1 MGMNTFNQIM
11 GGSCV
16 YALGSIRPYLSSRDL
31 QKEFD
36 AATKALGL
44 ADDDYY
50 GVFSYSETTS
60 NNQSI
65 TFRPYAYIAE
75 KASWV
80 FTINDVDT
88 YMVVPKYTNELD
100 ALIAALNHSVV
111 GDTVA
116 LIGTMVKNTKNEG
129 KLKPSD
135 SDLQLPSVVCNHVIT
150 QSAKQTPPIVIKH
163 NDGFSAS
170 RRALN
175 YLVFNFNTLI
185 KGKLDL
191 SGQLIEIQ
199 YQPYTKDP
207 NRLLIEMILTYKS
220 QNLESFYSCGI
231 DVTDEYPFV
240 DFPLRNYVPK
250 AA

>member
-1 MGMNTFNQIM
+1 MNTFNQLT
-11 GGSCV
+11 GESYV
-16 YALGSIRPYLSSRDL
+16 YALGSLRPYLSSRDL

-36 AATKALGL
+36 AAAKTLGL

-60 NNQSI
+60 NNQSL

-88 YMVVPKYTNELD
+88 YMIVPKFANELD
-100 ALIAALNHSVV
+100 ALIAALNHKTVD
-111 GDTVA
+111 DTVA
-116 LIGTMVKNTKNEG
+116 LIGTMGEGSLNE
-129 KLKPSD
+129 SD
-135 SDLQLPSVVCNHVIT
+135 SDLPLSSVVCNHVIV
-150 QSAKQTPPIVIKH
+150 QPIGHKLPIIIKP

-191 SGQLIEIQ
+191 SGQLIEIN
-199 YQPYTKDP
+199 YKTYTKDP
-207 NRLLIEMILTYKS
+207 NRLLIEIILTYKS
-220 QNLESFYSCGI
+220 QNLESFYSCGLDI
-231 DVTDEYPFV
+231 TDESPFV
-240 DFPLRNYVPK
+240 DFPLRNFVPK

>member
-1 MGMNTFNQIM
+1 MGMNTFNQVT
-11 GGSCV
+11 GESYV
-16 YALGSIRPYLSSRDL
+16 YALGSIRPYLSNRDL

-36 AATKALGL
+36 AAAKTLGL
-44 ADDDYY
+44 ANDDYY

-60 NNQSI
+60 NNQSL

-75 KASWV
+75 KVSWV

-100 ALIAALNHSVV
+100 ALIAALNHKTVT
-111 GDTVA
+111 DIVA
-116 LIGTMVKNTKNEG
+116 LIGSMREARLT
-129 KLKPSD
+129 PSD

-150 QSAKQTPPIVIKH
+150 QPMGQSSPIAIKP

-185 KGKLDL
+185 KGKLDI
-191 SGQLIEIQ
+191 SGQLIDIN
-199 YQPYTKDP
+199 YQIYTKDP
-207 NRLLIEMILTYKS
+207 KRLLVEMILTYKN

-240 DFPLRNYVPK
+240 DFPLRNFVPK